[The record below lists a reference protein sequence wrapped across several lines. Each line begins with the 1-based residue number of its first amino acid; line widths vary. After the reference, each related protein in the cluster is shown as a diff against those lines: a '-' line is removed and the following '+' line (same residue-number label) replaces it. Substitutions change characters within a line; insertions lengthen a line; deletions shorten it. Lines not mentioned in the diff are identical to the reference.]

1 MKFTREVYK
10 KIKAMDRKTMETFI
24 TETYNAGVEKGVGM
38 SVRPEQINEIIKNT
52 KGVGETKRK
61 AIMEQVTQLFE

>member
-1 MKFTREVYK
+1 MKFTREIYK

-24 TETYNAGVEKGVGM
+24 TETYNEGVEKGVGM